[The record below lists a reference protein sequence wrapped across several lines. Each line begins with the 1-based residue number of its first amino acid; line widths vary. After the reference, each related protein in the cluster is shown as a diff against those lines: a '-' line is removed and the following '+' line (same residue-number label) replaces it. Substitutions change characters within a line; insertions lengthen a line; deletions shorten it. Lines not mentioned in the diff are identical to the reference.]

1 MSMIGFGM
9 FEIMFFLVFALV
21 LTVFAIGLVRGLS
34 QWNKNNQSPRLTVE
48 ATVVSKRADVSHH
61 HHAGGPDHMGHTHS
75 STSYYV
81 TFQVE
86 SGDRMELHVPGYE
99 YGLMIE
105 GDFGE
110 LTFQGRRFLSFARKA
125 PAMDES

>member
-1 MSMIGFGM
+1 MDFSVMFGVMSVLPL
-9 FEIMFFLVFALV
+9 IMFVVFFAFV
-21 LTVFAIGLVRGLS
+21 VVVFVKILGQKRANDR
-34 QWNKNNQSPRLTVE
+34 SPRLTVDAE
-48 ATVVSKRADVSHH
+48 VVGKRTEISHRH
-61 HHAGGPDHMGHTHS
+61 HS
-75 STSYYV
+75 SEHHMSHTSTYYYV